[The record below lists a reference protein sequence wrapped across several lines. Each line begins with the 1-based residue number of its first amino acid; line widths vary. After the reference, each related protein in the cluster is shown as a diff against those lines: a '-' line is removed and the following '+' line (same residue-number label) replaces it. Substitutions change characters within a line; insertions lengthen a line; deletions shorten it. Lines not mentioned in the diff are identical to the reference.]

1 MTAGNCWLHLQ
12 RVGSTVVE
20 LTDMAAEGRTSF
32 SSRESI
38 DFSSLNIWGSARST
52 IASSLPEYHT
62 SVGFANERFSRTPT
76 LDGSPAHGEDREND
90 DEVLKWA
97 AIERLPTSTRLRTA
111 FFQTAL
117 GSRAQVL
124 DVTKLTRLEGE
135 QFIDK
140 LLREDPDD
148 DNEHFLQRLRNRIDR
163 YAS

>member
-1 MTAGNCWLHLQ
+1 
-12 RVGSTVVE
+12 
-20 LTDMAAEGRTSF
+20 MAAEGRTSLT
-32 SSRESI
+32 SRGSI
-38 DFSSLNIWGSARST
+38 DFSSLDIWGSVRSSSTT
-52 IASSLPEYHT
+52 IASSLPEHHT
-62 SVGFANERFSRTPT
+62 YVGFANERFSRTPT
-76 LDGSPAHGEDREND
+76 LDGSPAQGDREDD
-90 DEVLKWA
+90 DEAMKWA

-111 FFQTAL
+111 IFQTAL

-124 DVTKLTRLEGE
+124 DVTKLTLLQGE